1 MGACIQWRTRT
12 VLHTE
17 HRCSP
22 VRRGIRAT
30 IGGRR
35 CVALVVSIRGAV
47 AGAVLRPVAEAIIVT
62 VTVTAAVETS
72 IVIITWMCVCVRLVL
87 VAQCCRA
94 YCIYASGCQRQEST
108 ERSSLSARR
117 RLVCYRSRQHS
128 HNLPV
133 AVGTRGARGSIPF
146 AAVRTAPVFVQSLKK

>member
-35 CVALVVSIRGAV
+35 CVALVVSIRGPIIIAVLRSV
-47 AGAVLRPVAEAIIVT
+47 AGAILVT
-62 VTVTAAVETS
+62 VTVSAAVVTS
-72 IVIITWMCVCVRLVL
+72 IVIIT
-87 VAQCCRA
+87 
-94 YCIYASGCQRQEST
+94 
-108 ERSSLSARR
+108 
-117 RLVCYRSRQHS
+117 
-128 HNLPV
+128 
-133 AVGTRGARGSIPF
+133 
-146 AAVRTAPVFVQSLKK
+146 